1 MKNRLIS
8 LLLTAIMIV
17 TLIPGTAFAKT
28 YGGEFTGTTSDPN
41 GNPYILT
48 WIFDEASATLYI
60 EGVGGMVEYNSTG
73 SNTPWAAHKNKIE
86 HLVMEEG
93 ITTVGK
99 RGFAGLSALKT
110 IQFPSTLTTLAM
122 RAFENCTS
130 LETLTIPGTLKNI
143 GGQAFLA
150 CKALKNVYVEEGVS
164 MISEFTFGNCTAL
177 TDIYFYGKDTKI
189 SRARSNQ
196 DDGVIFRGCN
206 FDILTAHCYED
217 TDVYKYCSEDIY
229 TITNWSV
236 DQFGNKK
243 PQEYNEKQNS
253 MTAGGYTLKVE
264 PLTE

>member
-28 YGGEFTGTTSDPN
+28 YGGEFNGTNLDKN

-48 WIFDEASATLYI
+48 WIFDEASATLYV
-60 EGVGGMVEYNSTG
+60 EGVGGMIEYNSTG
-73 SNTPWAAHKNKIE
+73 SNTPWAAYRTKIK

-93 ITTVGK
+93 ITAVGK
-99 RGFAGLSALKT
+99 RGFASLTALET
-110 IQFPSTLTTLAM
+110 IHFPSSLSTLGM

-143 GGQAFLA
+143 GGQSFLG
-150 CKALKNVYVEEGVS
+150 CKGLKTVVVEEGVS
-164 MISEFTFGNCTAL
+164 MISEYTFGNCTAL

-217 TDVYKYCSEDIY
+217 SDAYKYCTEDIY
-229 TITNWSV
+229 TITNWCV
-236 DQFGNKK
+236 GADGTKK
-243 PQEYNEKQNS
+243 EQTYAEKENS
-253 MTAGGYTLKVE
+253 MVKGGYRLKVE
-264 PLTE
+264 TIDE